1 MPHSMLQSRAMS
13 LRATLLRITLAL
25 VAVVLLAAIG
35 AVAAVVV
42 TAETPPHRVGFAQFA
57 IADPPERPLDIGVWY
72 PTDAEP
78 GLRLAGL
85 SAQRVAS
92 DGAVKGDKLPLVII
106 SHGNGALLSSHSDT
120 ALALASAG
128 FVAAAVSHTG
138 DNARDD
144 RYAGQP
150 RELLERP
157 RQVHRALDYL
167 LREWPAHTQLDAARV
182 GMFGFSAGAFTGL
195 VVAGG
200 VPDLARIAS
209 HCREQPE
216 FICTLWMELPA
227 ASPPPSAWV
236 HDPRVK
242 ALVAAAPGY
251 GFAFEPTGLAAVT
264 VPVQLWL
271 GAADR
276 RVPYETNLAVIR
288 RLLPNAPEYRQ
299 VPDAGHFAFLAPCPA
314 WLFPAFC
321 KDADGFDR
329 KAFHRE
335 FNARVVAFFRTHLAG
350 T

>member
-1 MPHSMLQSRAMS
+1 MLQSRAMS
-13 LRATLLRITLAL
+13 LRATLLRIILALLAVVL
-25 VAVVLLAAIG
+25 VAVIG

-42 TAETPPHRVGFAQFA
+42 SAETPPHRVGYAQVA
-57 IADPPERPLDIGVWY
+57 IADAPERPLEIGVWY

-78 GLRLAGL
+78 GLRLIGL

-92 DGAVKGDKLPLVII
+92 DGAVRGDKLPLVII

-157 RQVHRALDYL
+157 RHIHRALDYL
-167 LREWPAHTQLDAARV
+167 LHEWPAHTQLDPTRV

-200 VPDLARIAS
+200 VPDLARIAA
-209 HCREQPE
+209 HCRAQPE
-216 FICTLWMELPA
+216 FICTLWQELPA
-227 ASPPPSAWV
+227 TSPPPSAWV
-236 HDPRVK
+236 HDSRIK

-251 GFAFEPTGLAAVT
+251 GFAFEPDGLAAVT
-264 VPVQLWL
+264 IPVQLLL
-271 GAADR
+271 GTADR
-276 RVPYETNLAVIR
+276 RVPFVTNLAVIR

-299 VPDAGHFAFLAPCPA
+299 VPDAGHFAFLAPCPG
-314 WLFPAFC
+314 WLFPTFC
-321 KDADGFDR
+321 KDAGGFDR

-335 FNARVVAFFRTHLAG
+335 LNERVVAFFRAHLNG
-350 T
+350 S